1 MSHPVRKK
9 TLLVILDGFG
19 INPDE
24 RFNAI
29 ARAKTPNFDNWLNNK
44 PNTTLLA
51 SGKAVGLPDG
61 QMGSSEV
68 GHSIL
73 GSGVVVAQE
82 LVRISA
88 AIEDKSIF
96 DSPIPQRGQHRY
108 LMLHPVFR
116 IPDQRNIVFLPPT
129 YRVLGLRIDQFQS
142 STG

>member
-1 MSHPVRKK
+1 MKHPVRKK
-9 TLLVILDGFG
+9 TLLVIIDGFG

-29 ARAKTPNFDNWLNNK
+29 AQAKTPNFDNWLKNK

-51 SGKAVGLPDG
+51 SGRAVGLPEG

-88 AIEDKSIF
+88 AI
-96 DSPIPQRGQHRY
+96 
-108 LMLHPVFR
+108 
-116 IPDQRNIVFLPPT
+116 
-129 YRVLGLRIDQFQS
+129 
-142 STG
+142 